1 MKKLWPIGL
10 ICLALMSAAPARAGM
25 GLAAKVSTLG
35 IGVEATTSFAPM
47 VNGRVGVNFFKYGF
61 TGTEGDI
68 KYDIDLKLRSF
79 SLFLDLHPIPMRGLR
94 LTGGVLFNKN
104 ELDMT
109 SQPTAGTY
117 DVGGVIYTGADVG
130 SILGNVGFKSTAP
143 YLGIGWGNA
152 ASSRIGVVLDL
163 GVAFQGSPDVV
174 LGATGPIASDASFQE
189 DLDQEAGEVE
199 EDIKNFKYYPV
210 VSLGISLKLGA
221 F

>member
-1 MKKLWPIGL
+1 MNRLWLTGL

-25 GLAAKVSTLG
+25 GLAVKAGTLG
-35 IGVEATTSFAPM
+35 IGVEATTTFAPK
-47 VNGRVGVNFFKYGF
+47 VNGRVGVNFFKYSF
-61 TGTEGDI
+61 SSTKSDI

-94 LTGGVLFNKN
+94 LTGGLIINNN

-109 SQPTAGTY
+109 GRPTGDY
-117 DVGGVIYTGADVG
+117 DIGGVIYTGAQVG
-130 SILGNVGFKSTAP
+130 NFGGSVGFKSTAP

-152 ASSRIGVVLDL
+152 ALSRIGVVLDL

-174 LGATGPIASDASFQE
+174 LTATGPIASDASFQE
-189 DLDQEAGEVE
+189 DLDQEVEDVE

-210 VSLGISLKLGA
+210 ISLGISIKLGA